1 MSPKKVLRVL
11 ALLLALPI
19 AAFAQSAPHALKLD
33 DLFRF
38 RDVRDPQLSPDGQWI
53 AYVVSTTDLKEDK
66 SSTHIWLVSYDG
78 KNDRQI
84 TFSQESE
91 SSPRWSPDGK
101 YLAFTSSRPG
111 KAKGNQIWLLDRN
124 GGEAM
129 PLTEIKGRLQGHEWS
144 PDSKRLALIVGDP
157 DPESEPG
164 PAPQPGA
171 TPRAPKPI
179 VID

>member
-1 MSPKKVLRVL
+1 MPAQRTSIYRLGGSQMSPKKVLGVL
-11 ALLLALPI
+11 ALIFGLSI
-19 AAFAQSAPHALKLD
+19 AAFAQPAPHALKLD

-78 KNDRQI
+78 KSDRQI

-111 KAKGNQIWLLDRN
+111 KAKGNQIWLLDRS
-124 GGEAM
+124 GGEGVQPTEGYG
-129 PLTEIKGRLQGHEWS
+129 PLPRVQL
-144 PDSKRLALIVGDP
+144 
-157 DPESEPG
+157 EPH
-164 PAPQPGA
+164 QE
-171 TPRAPKPI
+171 
-179 VID
+179 